1 MESKEKLQE
10 FQMLEQ
16 SMQSI
21 LIQKQTFQIQL
32 ADINNALEELAK
44 HNDEVYKIV
53 CTIMLKSKKEDVEK
67 ELRQNKELI
76 NVRLKILERQEKT
89 YKEKLVTLREEL
101 IKEMSG
107 AKEIENSNKK

>member
-1 MESKEKLQE
+1 MGSKEKLQE

-21 LIQKQTFQIQL
+21 LIQKQTFQIQI
-32 ADINNALEELAK
+32 ADINNAQEELTK

-53 CTIMLKSKKEDVEK
+53 GSIMLKSKKDEVEK

-76 NVRLKILERQEKT
+76 NVRLKNLERQEKAC
-89 YKEKLVTLREEL
+89 KEKLAALREEL
-101 IKEMSG
+101 IKEMSNI
-107 AKEIENSNKK
+107 KETEDNNKK